1 LTGRRAKSL
10 LLAAGKGTRLRPI
23 TDRIPKCLVP
33 IAGRFLLDHWVDTL
47 HAAGVREAHI
57 NTHHLPQLVRCYLDR
72 INRSGELTLTEA
84 YEPEL
89 LGSAGTVTANRGLAH
104 DADQIIIIYADNLSD
119 VDLSAILEAHSLH
132 DDPVTML
139 LFHAPDPKACGIA
152 TLDEEHRIIDF
163 VEKPEHPKS
172 DLANAGVYIVDADAY
187 RQMADANAFDLGF
200 EVLSTFVGRMR
211 GFVWDGYHLDI
222 GSHENLAQANA
233 DAPDRFT
240 TPATISA
247 TGLRPAAF
255 LDRDGTINIDVS
267 YLSDPA
273 DMTLIDGAA
282 EAIRRLRDAGFAC
295 VVITNQSVVGRGKIT
310 EERLAAI
317 HEEMYRQ
324 LAEHGAALD
333 GLYYCTTVPTTSD
346 RSVIEDID
354 RKPGPGMIWRAAIEL
369 GLDLTQSWMVG
380 DMISDVLV
388 GHNAHCRDSIHV
400 STGQGS
406 AEEQVPPD
414 VSFERVAD
422 IGSAADL
429 ILNAAVARP

>member
-1 LTGRRAKSL
+1 
-10 LLAAGKGTRLRPI
+10 
-23 TDRIPKCLVP
+23 
-33 IAGRFLLDHWVDTL
+33 
-47 HAAGVREAHI
+47 
-57 NTHHLPQLVRCYLDR
+57 
-72 INRSGELTLTEA
+72 
-84 YEPEL
+84 
-89 LGSAGTVTANRGLAH
+89 
-104 DADQIIIIYADNLSD
+104 
-119 VDLSAILEAHSLH
+119 
-132 DDPVTML
+132 
-139 LFHAPDPKACGIA
+139 
-152 TLDEEHRIIDF
+152 
-163 VEKPEHPKS
+163 
-172 DLANAGVYIVDADAY
+172 
-187 RQMADANAFDLGF
+187 
-200 EVLSTFVGRMR
+200 
-211 GFVWDGYHLDI
+211 
-222 GSHENLAQANA
+222 
-233 DAPDRFT
+233 
-240 TPATISA
+240 
-247 TGLRPAAF
+247 
-255 LDRDGTINIDVS
+255 
-267 YLSDPA
+267 
-273 DMTLIDGAA
+273 MTLIDGAA